1 MRFKLSFLAFA
12 GAAVLAAS
20 GGGPLLSLDP
30 IVTEQEA
37 TFDPGLLGV
46 WAEDHGKDLL
56 IIRQN
61 GGSAYRITLVS
72 GSTALEFEARLF
84 RVGEARWLDLLPP
97 ADALRI
103 PAHFLVRVWTE
114 GASLRTGILGSEWPG
129 EEASQQLASR
139 PLRSAML
146 LTAPGAAIRGFLMK
160 HEPDETAYCDLTT
173 FQRLQ

>member
-1 MRFKLSFLAFA
+1 MVFLALA

-20 GGGPLLSLDP
+20 GPLLSLDP
-30 IVTEQEA
+30 FVTEQEA
-37 TFDPGLLGV
+37 IFDPGLLGV

-61 GGSAYRITLVS
+61 GDRAYRITLVS
-72 GSTALEFEARLF
+72 GSTALTFEARLF
-84 RVGEARWLDLLPP
+84 RAGEARWLDLLPP

-103 PAHFLVRVWTE
+103 PVHLLVRVWTE
-114 GASLRTGILGSEWPG
+114 GASLRTGMLGSEWPG

-139 PLRSAML
+139 PLRGSLL
-146 LTAPGAAIRGFLMK
+146 LTAPGTAIRAFLMWR
-160 HEPDETAYCDLTT
+160 EPDEKAYCDLTT